1 MNLSFL
7 RVPDRD
13 VGIVSLRE
21 ISKAGIESG
30 VNDRVGEEQG
40 GRRARIEKN
49 SPFQLKLFEFFSR
62 FNDGLNR
69 RNRNFALFRGI
80 SGRGCLN

>member
-40 GRRARIEKN
+40 GRRARIEK
-49 SPFQLKLFEFFSR
+49 KLAFSIEA
-62 FNDGLNR
+62 F
-69 RNRNFALFRGI
+69 
-80 SGRGCLN
+80 